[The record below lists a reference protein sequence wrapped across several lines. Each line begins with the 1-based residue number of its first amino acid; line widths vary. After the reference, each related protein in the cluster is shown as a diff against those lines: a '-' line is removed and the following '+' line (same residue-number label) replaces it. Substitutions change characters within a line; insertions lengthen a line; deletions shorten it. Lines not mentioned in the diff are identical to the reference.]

1 MNVPVR
7 IRDKLTDYVN
17 CTAGV
22 RQRDWCSPIFSFS
35 FLFINELPLQVI
47 DNGRRVACLMVDA
60 FGVFIVL
67 LADDVILMPETVVGL
82 QTRLNSLQ
90 HAVSE
95 LKLKVNMNKN

>member
-1 MNVPVR
+1 
-7 IRDKLTDYVN
+7 
-17 CTAGV
+17 
-22 RQRDWCSPIFSFS
+22 
-35 FLFINELPLQVI
+35 VI

-60 FGVFIVL
+60 FEVFIVL

-95 LKLKVNMNKN
+95 LKLKVNMNKNNLFLCLFLFFVLKRWLFRC

>member
-1 MNVPVR
+1 M
-7 IRDKLTDYVN
+7 T
-17 CTAGV
+17 
-22 RQRDWCSPIFSFS
+22 
-35 FLFINELPLQVI
+35 